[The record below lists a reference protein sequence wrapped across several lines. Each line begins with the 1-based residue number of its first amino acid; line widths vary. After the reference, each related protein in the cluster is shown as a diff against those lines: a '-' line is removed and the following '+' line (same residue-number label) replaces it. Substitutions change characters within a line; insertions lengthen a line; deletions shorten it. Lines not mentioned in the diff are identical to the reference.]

1 MSTIIKAAGAEDF
14 LTAVPAMLGYQPS
27 ESVVIIPFAG
37 TRTVGAMRF
46 DLADDEQAASVAR
59 TIVGMACKVATADAL
74 AVIVYGE
81 RGQTATIAPEIEAQA
96 RICGLGLV
104 DSLYVTTEGWGRPG
118 EAPRPLA
125 PAPEHL
131 AVAEGDQ
138 RAGADLPEVAPE
150 RAEAVAAIT
159 PDVDNVLDGND
170 VLDLIEDALTWDVDN
185 LDAHTVAVAV
195 ALLNRP
201 AIRDIA
207 LVQWAHSI
215 AVGEV
220 ALDAQI
226 AWAEGVEYPA
236 HLASIMWGEGPRPAP
251 ERLSAAL
258 DVVRHLAAL
267 APEAGKPGPLAAAAW
282 LSWAL
287 GRSTHAEVYAQHALS
302 IDPGHGLS
310 EIVRTFVIAGHLA
323 EWCWTR

>member
-1 MSTIIKAAGAEDF
+1 MTTIIKAAGAEDF

-46 DLADDEQAASVAR
+46 DLADDEHAAEVAR
-59 TIVGMACKVATADAL
+59 TVVGMACKVATADAL

-81 RGQTATIAPEIEAQA
+81 RGQTAAIAPEIVAQA
-96 RICGLGLV
+96 RVCGLGVV
-104 DSLYVTTEGWGRPG
+104 DALYVTSEGWGRPG
-118 EAPRPLA
+118 EAPQPLA

-131 AVAEGDQ
+131 TVAEGDQ
-138 RAGADLPEVAPE
+138 RAGAGLPEVAPE

-159 PDVDNVLDGND
+159 PDVDAALDGGD
-170 VLDLIEDALTWDVDN
+170 LLDLIESALTWDAES

-207 LVQWAHSI
+207 LVQWAHGI
-215 AVGEV
+215 AVGEA

-226 AWAEGVEYPA
+226 GWDAGAEYPT
-236 HLASIMWGEGPRPAP
+236 HLAKVMWGEGPRPTP
-251 ERLSAAL
+251 ERLTAAL

-267 APEAGKPGPLAAAAW
+267 ATEAGKPGPLATAAW

-302 IDPGHGLS
+302 IDPQHGLA
-310 EIVRTFVIAGHLA
+310 EIVQTFVVAGHLA
-323 EWCWTR
+323 EWCFTR